1 MKQGVPSVKSRP
13 DRLRGHMRKPVILI
27 VEDHDELRHSL
38 QDWLRS
44 FFHGCNVLQAK
55 SGEEAVQKAGAESP
69 DIVLMDIILPKMNG
83 IEAASH
89 IKGLVPGVQILML
102 SMYEDSAYQSDAG
115 AAGAIGYIPKRRMG
129 AELIPAITKLLCET
143 VKK

>member
-1 MKQGVPSVKSRP
+1 MK
-13 DRLRGHMRKPVILI
+13 LRDDMRKPVILI

-44 FFHGCNVLQAK
+44 FFQDCSVIQAK

-69 DIVLMDIILPKMNG
+69 DIVLMDVMLPEMNG
-83 IEAASH
+83 IEAASR
-89 IKGLVPGVQILML
+89 IKGLVPDVQILML
-102 SMYEDSAYQSDAG
+102 SMYEDSAYQSDAM
-115 AAGAIGYIPKRRMG
+115 AAGAAAYIPKRRMG
-129 AELIPAITKLLCET
+129 AELIPAITKLLSEA

>member
-1 MKQGVPSVKSRP
+1 
-13 DRLRGHMRKPVILI
+13 MRKPVILI

-44 FFHGCNVLQAK
+44 FFKDCSVLQAK
-55 SGEEAVQKAGAESP
+55 SGEEAVQQAGDEPP
-69 DIVLMDIILPKMNG
+69 DIVLMDMMLPEMNG

-89 IKGLVPGVQILML
+89 IKSLVPGVQILML
-102 SMYEDSAYQSDAG
+102 SMYEDSAYQSDAET
-115 AAGAIGYIPKRRMG
+115 AGAVGYIPKRRMG
-129 AELIPAITKLLCET
+129 AELIPAITKLLCEA